1 MKDSNATLSTQ
12 LLSGVIAGIL
22 AGNRDLYNPAYFYGP
37 VETVRDILYT
47 IACDYK
53 ELHPEA
59 AVLRV
64 SGDAFVQELIT
75 SIKDG
80 TTDAFREKYRSCNLL
95 AFDHVEQISGM
106 QSAMVEFCELFD
118 YIFMNGG
125 QILIGSSVPPVE
137 LGGLDDR
144 IQTQLES
151 GMICHVKE

>member
-1 MKDSNATLSTQ
+1 MNDQ

-22 AGNRDLYNPAYFYGP
+22 AGNRDLYNPTYFYGP
-37 VETVRDILYT
+37 EETVRDALYT

-95 AFDHVEQISGM
+95 AFEDVERISGM
-106 QSAMVEFCELFD
+106 QSAMVEFYELFD
-118 YIFMNGG
+118 HIFMNGG
-125 QILIGSSVPPVE
+125 QILLGGSVPPAE
-137 LGGLDDR
+137 LEGLDDR
-144 IQTQLES
+144 IRTQLES